1 MGSVC
6 GAPVLDMELNIGS
19 RIPGKT
25 ADLIILDPSD
35 INFAPRWDWLS
46 QIVFSGQPGNVAY
59 VFVDGKPLKV
69 AGRVVGGGQAEIVQ
83 AVEATTQRIK
93 KALQAQK

>member
-1 MGSVC
+1 
-6 GAPVLDMELNIGS
+6 
-19 RIPGKT
+19 
-25 ADLIILDPSD
+25 
-35 INFAPRWDWLS
+35 
-46 QIVFSGQPGNVAY
+46 

-83 AVEATTQRIK
+83 AVEATAQRIK